1 MSGNGAPTKVLIADG
16 HAMFAQALAE
26 MLDVAEDET
35 GCRGFEVVGL
45 ADGGGAAQTA
55 ESARPDVVVT
65 EVDGSPWAARETV
78 RCLMAVRPRPGVVV
92 LTGHGSPRVLRAVV
106 EAGRAP
112 TCTRGPTSRP
122 CSPRWRSRPGRP
134 KKATRSSRCPSGSVG
149 DAVDDGQADGDGGC
163 PLSARQLEV
172 LLLAARGLSNLRIGR
187 LLCLSEAIVKRHLAN
202 AYERMGVHSRTEATA
217 AALSKGWITER
228 ELVAYPPGTGTT
240 GASPRRPKPPRRL
253 VDHIEQVHQA
263 IPSASPRCPDR
274 SPQPP
279 GGSEPDLDPATI
291 GRPADYLL

>member
-1 MSGNGAPTKVLIADG
+1 VHKGAD
-16 HAMFAQALAE
+16 FAALLAA
-26 MLDVAEDET
+26 V
-35 GCRGFEVVGL
+35 EV
-45 ADGGGAAQTA
+45 
-55 ESARPDVVVT
+55 
-65 EVDGSPWAARETV
+65 AARASKKGDPFV
-78 RCLMAVRPRPGVVV
+78 AMPQ
-92 LTGHGSPRVLRAVV
+92 RV
-106 EAGRAP
+106 
-112 TCTRGPTSRP
+112 
-122 CSPRWRSRPGRP
+122 
-134 KKATRSSRCPSGSVG
+134 VG
-149 DAVDDGQADGDGGC
+149 DAVDDGQADGDVGC

-228 ELVAYPPGTGTT
+228 ELVAYPPATGTT
-240 GASPRRPKPPRRL
+240 GASPRRLKPPRRL
-253 VDHIEQVHQA
+253 VDHIEQVNQV
-263 IPSASPRCPDR
+263 IPSASPRCPER